1 MSFDSAN
8 LDSIADKSVLI
19 TGGASGLGLATA
31 CAFVASGAYVTIADI
46 QRPPEN
52 AFGDRQHRVNFAL
65 CDVRDPAAQTE
76 AFKAAIKFAPSH
88 MLDVVALFAAVDD
101 SPNLVD
107 LVKASD
113 SQAINV
119 PHQLISHEK
128 TAGFAEGSSNGNGPD
143 LDNLSIKCLDVNL
156 KGIYYSTYLALH
168 YLQQP
173 ELAPSPQK
181 SDSDNRST
189 KSLILLSS
197 LGGYLDDSHDSIY
210 SATKYGIRG
219 LFRSIRLRSYNELN
233 VRCNLVAPWVIRTP
247 LTAPLQGFLDKS
259 GLPEGKGL
267 TFATVDA
274 VVEAVGRCTVDENV
288 VGRSI
293 AVVPEGNFDL
303 GDDEEGLWAGAALKK
318 IVQTRKDAGD
328 LIV

>member
-1 MSFDSAN
+1 MSFDPAN
-8 LDSIADKSVLI
+8 LDPIADKSVLI
-19 TGGASGLGLATA
+19 TGGSSGLGLATA
-31 CAFVASGAYVTIADI
+31 RAFVASGAYVTIADI
-46 QRPPEN
+46 QPPPEN
-52 AFGDRQHRVNFAL
+52 AFGDGQHRVNFSL
-65 CDVRDPAAQTE
+65 CDVRDSASQTE

-88 MLDVVALFAAVDD
+88 VLDVVALFAAVDD

-113 SQAINV
+113 SQAIN
-119 PHQLISHEK
+119 
-128 TAGFAEGSSNGNGPD
+128 GSSNSNGPN

-173 ELAPSPQK
+173 ELAPSSQT
-181 SDSDNRST
+181 SGSDNRST

-219 LFRSIRLRSYNELN
+219 LFRSIRLRSYKELN
-233 VRCNLVAPWVIRTP
+233 VRCNLIAPWVIRTP
-247 LTAPLQGFLDKS
+247 LTVPLQNFMDKS
-259 GLPEGKGL
+259 GMPEGKGL

-274 VVEAVGRCTVDENV
+274 VVDAVGRCAVDENV

-293 AVVPEGNFDL
+293 AVMPEGNFDL
-303 GDDEEGLWAGAALKK
+303 GDDEAGLWAGAALKK
-318 IVQTRKDAGD
+318 IVQARKDAGD
-328 LIV
+328 VII

>member
-1 MSFDSAN
+1 MSFDPAN
-8 LDSIADKSVLI
+8 LDPIADKSVLI
-19 TGGASGLGLATA
+19 TGGSSGLGLATA
-31 CAFVASGAYVTIADI
+31 RAFVASGAYVTIADI
-46 QRPPEN
+46 QPPPEN
-52 AFGDRQHRVNFAL
+52 AFGDGQHRVNFSL
-65 CDVRDPAAQTE
+65 CDVRDSASQTE

-88 MLDVVALFAAVDD
+88 ALDVVALFAAVDD

-119 PHQLISHEK
+119 PHQLISHDS
-128 TAGFAEGSSNGNGPD
+128 AAVSAEGSSKGNGPD

-168 YLQQP
+168 YLQLP
-173 ELAPSPQK
+173 ELAPSG
-181 SDSDNRST
+181 SDNRST

-247 LTAPLQGFLDKS
+247 LTVPLQDFMDKS
-259 GLPEGKGL
+259 GMPEGKGL

-274 VVEAVGRCTVDENV
+274 VVDAVGRCAVDENV

-293 AVVPEGNFDL
+293 AVMPEGNFDL
-303 GDDEEGLWAGAALKK
+303 GDDEEGLWAGAALKR
-318 IVQTRKDAGD
+318 IVQARKDAGD
-328 LIV
+328 VIV

>member
-1 MSFDSAN
+1 TLILQLTTMSFDPAN
-8 LDSIADKSVLI
+8 LDPIADESVLI
-19 TGGASGLGLATA
+19 TGGSSGLGLATA
-31 CAFVASGAYVTIADI
+31 RAFVASGAYVTIADI
-46 QRPPEN
+46 QPPPEN
-52 AFGDRQHRVNFAL
+52 AFGDGQHRVNFSL
-65 CDVRDPAAQTE
+65 CGVTDSASQTE

-88 MLDVVALFAAVDD
+88 ILDVVALFAAVDD

-107 LVKASD
+107 L
-113 SQAINV
+113 
-119 PHQLISHEK
+119 
-128 TAGFAEGSSNGNGPD
+128 GSSNGNGPN
-143 LDNLSIKCLDVNL
+143 LDSLSIKCLDVNL

-173 ELAPSPQK
+173 ELAPSSQT
-181 SDSDNRST
+181 SGSGNRST

-219 LFRSIRLRSYNELN
+219 LFRSIRLRSYNELH
-233 VRCNLVAPWVIRTP
+233 VRCNLIAPWVIRTP
-247 LTAPLQGFLDKS
+247 LTVPLQDFMDKS
-259 GLPEGKGL
+259 GMPEGKGL

-274 VVEAVGRCTVDENV
+274 VVDAVGRCAVDENV

-293 AVVPEGNFDL
+293 AVMPEGNFDL

-318 IVQTRKDAGD
+318 IVQARKDAGNV
-328 LIV
+328 IV

>member
-1 MSFDSAN
+1 MSFDPTN
-8 LDSIADKSVLI
+8 LDSIAAKSVLI
-19 TGGASGLGLATA
+19 TGGSSGLGLATA
-31 CAFVASGAYVTIADI
+31 RAFVASGAYVTIADI
-46 QRPPEN
+46 QPPPED
-52 AFGDRQHRVNFAL
+52 AFGDGQCRVNFSL
-65 CDVRDPAAQTE
+65 CDVRDSASQAE
-76 AFKAAIKFAPSH
+76 AFKGAVKFAPSH
-88 MLDVVALFAAVDD
+88 ALDVVALFAAVDD

-128 TAGFAEGSSNGNGPD
+128 TAGFAEASSGGGGPN

-173 ELAPSPQK
+173 QAAPSSQT
-181 SDSDNRST
+181 SGTNNRST

-259 GLPEGKGL
+259 GIPQGKGL

-274 VVEAVGRCTVDENV
+274 AVEAVGRCAVDEKV

-303 GDDEEGLWAGAALKK
+303 GDDEEGLWAGTALKK
-318 IVQTRKDAGD
+318 IVQARKDAGD
-328 LIV
+328 VIV

>member
-1 MSFDSAN
+1 MSFDPAN
-8 LDSIADKSVLI
+8 LDPIADKSVLI
-19 TGGASGLGLATA
+19 TGGSSGLGLATA
-31 CAFVASGAYVTIADI
+31 RAFVASGAYVTIADI
-46 QRPPEN
+46 QPPPES
-52 AFGDRQHRVNFAL
+52 AFGDGQQRVNFAL
-65 CDVRDPAAQTE
+65 CDVRDSASQTE
-76 AFKAAIKFAPSH
+76 AFKSAIKFAPSRA
-88 MLDVVALFAAVDD
+88 LDVVALFAAVDD

-107 LVKASD
+107 IVKASD
-113 SQAINV
+113 SQAIN
-119 PHQLISHEK
+119 
-128 TAGFAEGSSNGNGPD
+128 GSSNSNGPN

-173 ELAPSPQK
+173 ELAPSSQ
-181 SDSDNRST
+181 SSGSANRST

-233 VRCNLVAPWVIRTP
+233 VRCNLIAPWVIRTP
-247 LTAPLQGFLDKS
+247 LTVPLQDFMDKS
-259 GLPEGKGL
+259 GMPEGKGL

-274 VVEAVGRCTVDENV
+274 VVDAVGRCAVDENV

-293 AVVPEGNFDL
+293 AVMPEGNFDL

-318 IVQTRKDAGD
+318 IVQARKDAGD
-328 LIV
+328 VIV

>member
-1 MSFDSAN
+1 MSFDPAN
-8 LDSIADKSVLI
+8 LDPIADKSVLI
-19 TGGASGLGLATA
+19 TGGSSGLGLATA
-31 CAFVASGAYVTIADI
+31 RAFVASGAYVTIADI
-46 QRPPEN
+46 QPPPEN
-52 AFGDRQHRVNFAL
+52 AFGDGQHRVNFSL
-65 CDVRDPAAQTE
+65 CDVTDSASQTE

-88 MLDVVALFAAVDD
+88 VLDVVALFAAVDD

-119 PHQLISHEK
+119 PHQLIADKK
-128 TAGFAEGSSNGNGPD
+128 TASVTEGSSNGNGPN
-143 LDNLSIKCLDVNL
+143 LDSLSIKCLDVNL

-173 ELAPSPQK
+173 ELAPSSQT
-181 SDSDNRST
+181 SGSGNRST

-219 LFRSIRLRSYNELN
+219 LFRSIRLRSYNELH
-233 VRCNLVAPWVIRTP
+233 VRCNLIAPWVIRTP
-247 LTAPLQGFLDKS
+247 LTVPLQDFMDKS
-259 GLPEGKGL
+259 GMPEGKGL

-274 VVEAVGRCTVDENV
+274 VVDAVGRCAVDENV

-293 AVVPEGNFDL
+293 AVMPEGNFDL
-303 GDDEEGLWAGAALKK
+303 GDDEEGLWAGATLKK
-318 IVQTRKDAGD
+318 IVQARKDAGD
-328 LIV
+328 VIV